1 MGIRLEKGME
11 QEDEAESVSSE
22 QSLRGGV
29 VPRYYILMA
38 QALMLAHGHV
48 MTWYIM
54 VRHGHGHGPGSS
66 PHTPPGRIR
75 RGHRSLSIITI
86 VTEYRVSLLGTNQ
99 EPPRKRKEKKRVKK
113 LCFLLLLHKPL
124 IPRGINVKTPE
135 GVSKCWGTQRSRTMQ
150 LQQLGE
156 RVSRW
161 GRAL

>member
-1 MGIRLEKGME
+1 MK

-29 VPRYYILMA
+29 VPRYYIFVV

-48 MTWYIM
+48 MTWYVM
-54 VRHGHGHGPGSS
+54 LRQGHGHGPGSS
-66 PHTPPGRIR
+66 PHITRPQVELDETGP
-75 RGHRSLSIITI
+75 LSIITECPYSVQI
-86 VTEYRVSLLGTNQ
+86 RSPLG
-99 EPPRKRKEKKRVKK
+99 KEKEKRVKR

-124 IPRGINVKTPE
+124 IPRGIDVKTPE

-156 RVSRW
+156 SVSRW